1 MTVPARNVR
10 CAFAEHRLRFHDE
23 IFQDFVERGSHV
35 HVAVGERRAVM
46 KDEELP
52 IFARLLDSLVEPR
65 FIPHFQQLRLARD
78 QIRLHRKIRAR
89 KIECLFVILSHGR
102 AATLP
107 SIRDRTNQRVCA
119 SRCND
124 RTVGLSDAVEVL
136 YFQRMRILIIEDE
149 KKTAAF
155 LAKGL
160 REAGFHVDI
169 ASDGGA
175 GLSAARDRKFDLL
188 IVDVMLPGKDGWDIV
203 AELRAAGFRMPILF
217 LTARDSVRDRVKG
230 LELGADDYL
239 VKPFAFSELLARV
252 RSLLR
257 RAPTRRSGQLRIED
271 LKIDTRRHR
280 ATRHGVALDL
290 TPKEFLLLTQ
300 LARSAGEVV
309 SRKEI
314 AEHVWDIDFNTDTN
328 VVDVVVRR
336 LRAKVDDPFKK
347 KLVHTIRGVGY
358 VLKPD

>member
-1 MTVPARNVR
+1 
-10 CAFAEHRLRFHDE
+10 
-23 IFQDFVERGSHV
+23 
-35 HVAVGERRAVM
+35 
-46 KDEELP
+46 
-52 IFARLLDSLVEPR
+52 
-65 FIPHFQQLRLARD
+65 
-78 QIRLHRKIRAR
+78 
-89 KIECLFVILSHGR
+89 
-102 AATLP
+102 
-107 SIRDRTNQRVCA
+107 
-119 SRCND
+119 
-124 RTVGLSDAVEVL
+124 
-136 YFQRMRILIIEDE
+136 MRILIIEDE

-160 REAGFHVDI
+160 REAGFRIDI
-169 ASDGGA
+169 ATDGGA
-175 GLSAARDRKFDLL
+175 GLNAARDRKFDLL
-188 IVDVMLPGKDGWDIV
+188 IVDVMLPGKDGWTV
-203 AELRAAGFRMPILF
+203 VEELRAAGFRMPILF
-217 LTARDSVRDRVKG
+217 LTARDSVHDRVKG

-257 RAPTRRSGQLRIED
+257 RSPTGRSGQLRIED

-280 ATRHGVALDL
+280 ATRRGVALDL
-290 TPKEFLLLTQ
+290 TPKEFLLLAQ